1 MSTNKKSSSN
11 SNSKNNNSSS
21 KKTTNK
27 TQYKPKTVTTDS
39 KKVVSTMENP
49 IFSDVTENSEK
60 QDIREQ
66 IVETVVENN
75 PVPEEV
81 PEVPSTTDIPEV
93 APPPPV
99 AILTKEPEG
108 VVTLSPVTMFKRL
121 MATRLELLRNMLNN
135 RDKLRNNMGEMVM
148 LIYETD
154 DFEVMRLF
162 LTYLINYPSQ
172 NGGCGNYFDNMR
184 LSYLVKRNVNAIY
197 QLFTKLATHKR
208 QNIKSRIEFDL
219 NIMQHIT
226 SPDVVTFLNQNK

>member
-11 SNSKNNNSSS
+11 SNSKNNSSN

-121 MATRLELLRNMLNN
+121 MAVRLELLRNMLNN
-135 RDKLRNNMGEMVM
+135 KDKLRSNMGEMVM

-172 NGGCGNYFDNMR
+172 NGGCGNYFDNMH

-208 QNIKSRIEFDL
+208 QNIKNRIEFDL